1 MINFTNKEDAKLKA
15 IKFLEELNELEKK
28 YNMSINT
35 DESIYLSFK
44 NKEKET
50 EYLDWGWDSIEV
62 GWDGYGGPLQVVEN
76 KFDL

>member
-1 MINFTNKEDAKLKA
+1 MESFTNKKEAKLEA

-44 NKEKET
+44 NKAKES
-50 EYLDWGWDSIEV
+50 EFLDWGWDSIKV
-62 GWDGYGGPLQVVEN
+62 GWDGYGGPLEVVKN